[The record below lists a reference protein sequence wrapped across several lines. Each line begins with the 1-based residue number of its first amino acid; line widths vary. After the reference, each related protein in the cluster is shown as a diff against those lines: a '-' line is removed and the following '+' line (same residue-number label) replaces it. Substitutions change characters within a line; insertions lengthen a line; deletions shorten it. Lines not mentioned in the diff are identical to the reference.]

1 MKTLMCVVGALV
13 LLLAATN
20 AGNTG
25 GGDYEDT
32 DYDDN
37 ADDTKHNTNI
47 EISCKN
53 DTDCGYP
60 SGYCR
65 EHHDHLHDP
74 LRYICLCE
82 DPYFSVK
89 ESEPCQEKRKSKLMA
104 FMLSFFLGLVG
115 ADWFYLSNGRS
126 ANTLAHI
133 FILLNLKEQ
142 CPLIKK

>member
-1 MKTLMCVVGALV
+1 MKTLMCVGV
-13 LLLAATN
+13 LAVLLAASN

-65 EHHDHLHDP
+65 EHRDP
-74 LRYICLCE
+74 VRYICLCE
-82 DPYFSVK
+82 NPYFSVK
-89 ESEPCQEKRKSKLMA
+89 ESEPCQEKRKSKLVA
-104 FMLSFFLGLVG
+104 FLLSFFLGLVG

-133 FILLNLKEQ
+133 FILLNLLQ
-142 CPLIKK
+142 IKSSVH

>member
-1 MKTLMCVVGALV
+1 MCVVGALV

-65 EHHDHLHDP
+65 EHRDP
-74 LRYICLCE
+74 VRYICLCE

-89 ESEPCQEKRKSKLMA
+89 ESEPCQEKRKSKLVA
-104 FMLSFFLGLVG
+104 FLLSFFLGLVG

-133 FILLNLKEQ
+133 FILLNLLQ
-142 CPLIKK
+142 IKSSVH